1 MLTTEI
7 EKRLT
12 TIICWGALL
21 TTLLV
26 TDRVSLEPANLG
38 KMLVLATTAGATL
51 SVILHNKKSIF
62 SESKGQI
69 FSIVGFISVALISMI
84 NSKTPW
90 EKGFYGTFGRNTGF
104 LTYLSLAILFLGAS
118 QIKRNE
124 NYFRIMRALLLAGLI
139 NVIY

>member
-1 MLTTEI
+1 MLTTEV

-21 TTLLV
+21 TTLIV

-51 SVILHNKKSIF
+51 SVILLNKKSFF

-69 FSIVGFISVALISMI
+69 FLIVGFISVSLI
-84 NSKTPW
+84 
-90 EKGFYGTFGRNTGF
+90 
-104 LTYLSLAILFLGAS
+104 
-118 QIKRNE
+118 
-124 NYFRIMRALLLAGLI
+124 
-139 NVIY
+139 